1 MLHAWLYVII
11 GFALL
16 VWPLIATARV
26 REWEVKKM
34 RAGESRLLGFLYV
47 PVLVAMS
54 ILGIMMFVL
63 GAEVLKGNIPIT
75 L

>member
-1 MLHAWLYVII
+1 MPVLYII
-11 GFALL
+11 AGGLMIL
-16 VWPLIATARV
+16 WPLIATIRC

-47 PVLVAMS
+47 PVLVVMAF
-54 ILGIMMFVL
+54 LGIMMLVL
-63 GAEVLKGNIPIT
+63 GSEVLKGTIQIT